1 MGKEGRSEYVCPGM
15 AREEACGERAAS
27 LPLRQEA
34 RDLNVLARFLGQRDL
49 PRLSRDG
56 VAAASARAAVG
67 TDGVAVAGAGAA
79 DDASRT
85 DATGGPG
92 VARVASTQVDVA
104 VLFGGSIL
112 AGGEV
117 LADAMRADVARA
129 YVIVGGAGHTT
140 ETLRERA
147 RAVWPRIDVA
157 PGAAEAEIFDAYL
170 REYHGMSADLLETRS
185 TNCGN
190 NITYLL
196 ELLES
201 KGITAESFLLMQEAT
216 MMRRMVAG
224 LRFHRPDAAVLAYA
238 TYAARV
244 VADSGSLSYEDEP
257 LGMWGIE
264 RYRTLLM
271 GEVPRLRDDA
281 SGYGPKGAGW
291 IAHVDIPRDVEDAFT
306 RLRAAHPEAVRVA
319 NPAYASR

>member
-1 MGKEGRSEYVCPGM
+1 MGKEGRSEHVCSGM
-15 AREEACGERAAS
+15 AREEARGERAAS

-49 PRLSRDG
+49 PLLSRDA
-56 VAAASARAAVG
+56 VATASA
-67 TDGVAVAGAGAA
+67 
-79 DDASRT
+79 
-85 DATGGPG
+85 
-92 VARVASTQVDVA
+92 QVDVA

-147 RAVWPRIDVA
+147 RAIWPRIDVA

-201 KGITAESFLLMQEAT
+201 KGITAESFLLMQDAT

-224 LRFHRPDAAVLAYA
+224 LRFHRPDAAILAYA

-244 VADSGSLSYEDEP
+244 VADSGRLSYEDEP

-291 IAHVDIPRDVEDAFT
+291 IAHVDIPRDVEDAFA

>member
-1 MGKEGRSEYVCPGM
+1 MGKEGRSEHACPGV
-15 AREEACGERAAS
+15 AREEACGECTTS

-49 PRLSRDG
+49 PLLSRNG
-56 VAAASARAAVG
+56 VAAANAGAAVG
-67 TDGVAVAGAGAA
+67 TYCVAAAGASAA

-85 DATGGPG
+85 DTTGGPG
-92 VARVASTQVDVA
+92 VAAANAQVDVA

-112 AGGEV
+112 TGGEV

-147 RAVWPRIDVA
+147 RSVWPRIDVA

-201 KGITAESFLLMQEAT
+201 KGITAESFLLMQDAT

-244 VADSGSLSYEDEP
+244 VADSGRLSYEDEP

-281 SGYGPKGAGW
+281 SGYGPKGTGW
-291 IAHVDIPRDVEDAFT
+291 IAHVDIPPDVEDAFA

>member
-1 MGKEGRSEYVCPGM
+1 MGKEGRSEYACPGV
-15 AREEACGERAAS
+15 AREEARGEYAAS
-27 LPLRQEA
+27 PPLHQEA
-34 RDLNVLARFLGQRDL
+34 CDLNVLARFLGQRDL
-49 PRLSRDG
+49 PLLSRN
-56 VAAASARAAVG
+56 
-67 TDGVAVAGAGAA
+67 GVAVANAGAA
-79 DDASRT
+79 AGTDD
-85 DATGGPG
+85 
-92 VARVASTQVDVA
+92 VAVASTQVDVA

-117 LADAMRADVARA
+117 LADAMRADVART

-147 RAVWPRIDVA
+147 RAIWPRIDVA
-157 PGAAEAEIFDAYL
+157 PGAAEAVIFDAYL

-201 KGITAESFLLMQEAT
+201 KGITAESFLLMQDAT

-291 IAHVDIPRDVEDAFT
+291 IAHVDIPRDVEDAFA

>member
-1 MGKEGRSEYVCPGM
+1 MGKEGRSEYVCSGV
-15 AREEACGERAAS
+15 AREEACDECAAS
-27 LPLRQEA
+27 PPLRQEA

-49 PRLSRDG
+49 PLLSRDG
-56 VAAASARAAVG
+56 VAAASASA
-67 TDGVAVAGAGAA
+67 T

-92 VARVASTQVDVA
+92 VAEANVQVDVA

-147 RAVWPRIDVA
+147 RSVWPRIDVA

-201 KGITAESFLLMQEAT
+201 KGITAESFLLMQDAT

-224 LRFHRPDAAVLAYA
+224 LRFHRPDATVLAYA
-238 TYAARV
+238 TYVARV
-244 VADSGSLSYEDEP
+244 VADSGRLSYEDEP

-291 IAHVDIPRDVEDAFT
+291 IAHVDIPRDVEDAFA
-306 RLRAAHPEAVRVA
+306 RLRAAHPGAVRVA

>member
-1 MGKEGRSEYVCPGM
+1 MFEQ
-15 AREEACGERAAS
+15 ACGKRAAFLS
-27 LPLRQEA
+27 LDQEA
-34 RDLNVLARFLGQRDL
+34 RDLNTLASFLGQRDFSQ
-49 PRLSRDG
+49 LSQG
-56 VAAASARAAVG
+56 A
-67 TDGVAVAGAGAA
+67 VAVACAS
-79 DDASRT
+79 ASRGNAEASA
-85 DATGGPG
+85 DNRLARAG
-92 VARVASTQVDVA
+92 VAGRADVAGTVDGQVDVA

-117 LADAMRADVARA
+117 LADAMKADVART

-147 RAVWPRIDVA
+147 RAAWPRIDAA
-157 PGAAEAEIFDAYL
+157 PGATEAEIFDAYL
-170 REYHGMSADLLETRS
+170 REYHGLAADLLETRS

-201 KGITAESFLLMQEAT
+201 RGIAVESFLLMQDAT

-224 LRFHRPDAAVLAYA
+224 LRLHRTDAAVLAYA

-244 VADSGSLSYEDEP
+244 VADSGTLSYEDEP
-257 LGMWGIE
+257 LGMWDIE

-291 IAHVDIPRDVEDAFT
+291 IAHVDIPCDVEDAFA
-306 RLRAAHPEAVRVA
+306 RLSAAHPEAVRVA

>member
-1 MGKEGRSEYVCPGM
+1 MGKEGRSEHVCPGM
-15 AREEACGERAAS
+15 AREEACGECAPP

-34 RDLNVLARFLGQRDL
+34 CDLNVLARFLGQRDL
-49 PRLSRDG
+49 PLLSRDG
-56 VAAASARAAVG
+56 VAAASA
-67 TDGVAVAGAGAA
+67 
-79 DDASRT
+79 
-85 DATGGPG
+85 
-92 VARVASTQVDVA
+92 QVDVA

-117 LADAMRADVARA
+117 LADAMRADVART

-147 RAVWPRIDVA
+147 RAIWPRIDVA

-201 KGITAESFLLMQEAT
+201 KGITAESFLLMQDAT
-216 MMRRMVAG
+216 MVRRMVAG
-224 LRFHRPDAAVLAYA
+224 LRFHRPDTAVLAYA

-291 IAHVDIPRDVEDAFT
+291 IAHVDIPRDVEDAFA

-319 NPAYASR
+319 NPAFASR

>member
-1 MGKEGRSEYVCPGM
+1 MGKEGRSEHVCPGM
-15 AREEACGERAAS
+15 AREEACGECAPP

-34 RDLNVLARFLGQRDL
+34 CDLNVLARFLGQRDL

-56 VAAASARAAVG
+56 VAAASA
-67 TDGVAVAGAGAA
+67 
-79 DDASRT
+79 
-85 DATGGPG
+85 
-92 VARVASTQVDVA
+92 QVDVA

-129 YVIVGGAGHTT
+129 YIIVGGAGHTT

-147 RAVWPRIDVA
+147 RAVWPRIDVS
-157 PGAAEAEIFDAYL
+157 PGATEAEIFDAYL
-170 REYHGMSADLLETRS
+170 REYHGLAADLLETRS

-201 KGITAESFLLMQEAT
+201 KGVAAESFLLMQDAT

-224 LRFHRPDAAVLAYA
+224 LRLHRPDAAVLAYA

-244 VADSGSLSYEDEP
+244 VADSGGLSYEDEP
-257 LGMWGIE
+257 LGMWDIE

-291 IAHVDIPRDVEDAFT
+291 IAHVDIPCDVEDAFA

-319 NPAYASR
+319 NSAYASR

>member
-1 MGKEGRSEYVCPGM
+1 MFEQ
-15 AREEACGERAAS
+15 ACGKRAAFLS
-27 LPLRQEA
+27 LDQEA
-34 RDLNVLARFLGQRDL
+34 RDLNTLASFLGQRDFSQ
-49 PRLSRDG
+49 LSQG
-56 VAAASARAAVG
+56 A
-67 TDGVAVAGAGAA
+67 VAVACAS
-79 DDASRT
+79 ASRGNAEVSA
-85 DATGGPG
+85 DNRLARAG
-92 VARVASTQVDVA
+92 VAGRADVAGTVDGQVDVA

-117 LADAMRADVARA
+117 LADAMKADVART

-147 RAVWPRIDVA
+147 RVAWPRIDAA
-157 PGAAEAEIFDAYL
+157 PGATEAEIFDAYL
-170 REYHGMSADLLETRS
+170 REYHGLAADLLETRS

-201 KGITAESFLLMQEAT
+201 RGIAAESFLLMQDAT

-224 LRFHRPDAAVLAYA
+224 LRLHRPDAAVLAYA

-244 VADSGSLSYEDEP
+244 VADSGGLSYEDEP
-257 LGMWGIE
+257 LGMWDIE

-291 IAHVDIPRDVEDAFT
+291 IAHVDIPRDVEGAFA

>member
-1 MGKEGRSEYVCPGM
+1 MGKEGRLEHVCPGM
-15 AREEACGERAAS
+15 AREEARGECAAS

-34 RDLNVLARFLGQRDL
+34 CDLNVLARFLGQRDL

-56 VAAASARAAVG
+56 VAAASARATVG
-67 TDGVAVAGAGAA
+67 TDGVVATSASAA

-85 DATGGPG
+85 DAAGGPD
-92 VARVASTQVDVA
+92 VARVANAQVDVA

-147 RAVWPRIDVA
+147 WAVWPRIDVA

-201 KGITAESFLLMQEAT
+201 KGITAESFLLMQDAT

-224 LRFHRPDAAVLAYA
+224 LRFHRPDTAVLAYA

-244 VADSGSLSYEDEP
+244 VADSDSPSYEDEP

-291 IAHVDIPRDVEDAFT
+291 IAHVDIPRDVEDAFA

>member
-1 MGKEGRSEYVCPGM
+1 MSKEGRSEHVCSGM
-15 AREEACGERAAS
+15 AREEARGERAAS

-49 PRLSRDG
+49 PLLSRDG
-56 VAAASARAAVG
+56 VAAASAS
-67 TDGVAVAGAGAA
+67 AA

-92 VARVASTQVDVA
+92 VAEANVQVDVA

-147 RAVWPRIDVA
+147 RSVWPRIDVA

-201 KGITAESFLLMQEAT
+201 KGITAESFLLMQDAT

-244 VADSGSLSYEDEP
+244 VADSDSLSYEDEP

-281 SGYGPKGAGW
+281 SGYGPKGSGW
-291 IAHVDIPRDVEDAFT
+291 IAHVDIPRDVEDAFA

>member
-1 MGKEGRSEYVCPGM
+1 MGKEGRSEHVYPSTT
-15 AREEACGERAAS
+15 REEACGERAAS
-27 LPLRQEA
+27 LPLRKEA

-49 PRLSRDG
+49 PLLSRDA
-56 VAAASARAAVG
+56 VAAANAGAAVG
-67 TDGVAVAGAGAA
+67 TDDVA
-79 DDASRT
+79 
-85 DATGGPG
+85 
-92 VARVASTQVDVA
+92 VASTQVDVA

-147 RAVWPRIDVA
+147 RAIWPRIDVA

-190 NITYLL
+190 NITYLF

-201 KGITAESFLLMQEAT
+201 KGITAESFLLMQDAT

-244 VADSGSLSYEDEP
+244 IADSDSLSYEDEP

-291 IAHVDIPRDVEDAFT
+291 IAHVDIPRDVEDAFA
-306 RLRAAHPEAVRVA
+306 RLRAARPEAVRVA

>member
-1 MGKEGRSEYVCPGM
+1 M
-15 AREEACGERAAS
+15 
-27 LPLRQEA
+27 
-34 RDLNVLARFLGQRDL
+34 LARFLGQRDL
-49 PRLSRDG
+49 PLLSRDG
-56 VAAASARAAVG
+56 VAAASA
-67 TDGVAVAGAGAA
+67 
-79 DDASRT
+79 
-85 DATGGPG
+85 
-92 VARVASTQVDVA
+92 QVDVA

-117 LADAMRADVARA
+117 LADAMKAGIART
-129 YVIVGGAGHTT
+129 YVIVGGVGHTT
-140 ETLRERA
+140 ETLRKRA

-157 PGAAEAEIFDAYL
+157 PGVAEAEIFDAYL
-170 REYHGMSADLLETRS
+170 REYHGMSADILETRS

-201 KGITAESFLLMQEAT
+201 KGITAESFLLMQDAT

-224 LRFHRPDAAVLAYA
+224 LRFHRPDTAVLAYA

-291 IAHVDIPRDVEDAFT
+291 IAHVDIPPDVEDAFA

>member
-1 MGKEGRSEYVCPGM
+1 MGKEGRLEHVCPGT
-15 AREEACGERAAS
+15 AREEEARGECAAS
-27 LPLRQEA
+27 LSLRQEA

-49 PRLSRDG
+49 PLLSRDG
-56 VAAASARAAVG
+56 VAA
-67 TDGVAVAGAGAA
+67 
-79 DDASRT
+79 
-85 DATGGPG
+85 
-92 VARVASTQVDVA
+92 ASTQVDVA

-117 LADAMRADVARA
+117 LADVMKAGIART
-129 YVIVGGAGHTT
+129 YVIVGGVGHTT

-157 PGAAEAEIFDAYL
+157 SGAAEAEIFDAYL

-185 TNCGN
+185 TNSGN

-201 KGITAESFLLMQEAT
+201 KGITAESFLLMQDAT

-291 IAHVDIPRDVEDAFT
+291 IAHVDIPRDVEDAFA

-319 NPAYASR
+319 NSAYASR

>member
-1 MGKEGRSEYVCPGM
+1 MFEQ
-15 AREEACGERAAS
+15 ACGKRAAFLS
-27 LPLRQEA
+27 LDQEA
-34 RDLNVLARFLGQRDL
+34 RDLNTLASFLGQRDFSQ
-49 PRLSRDG
+49 LSQG
-56 VAAASARAAVG
+56 A
-67 TDGVAVAGAGAA
+67 VAVACAS
-79 DDASRT
+79 ASRGNAEASA
-85 DATGGPG
+85 DNRLARAG
-92 VARVASTQVDVA
+92 VAGRADVAGTVDGQVDVA

-117 LADAMRADVARA
+117 LADAMKADVART

-147 RAVWPRIDVA
+147 RAAWPRIDVS
-157 PGAAEAEIFDAYL
+157 PGATEAEIFDAYL
-170 REYHGMSADLLETRS
+170 REYHGLAADLLETRS

-201 KGITAESFLLMQEAT
+201 KDIAAESFLLMQDAT

-224 LRFHRPDAAVLAYA
+224 LRLHRPDAAVLAYA
-238 TYAARV
+238 TYEARV
-244 VADSGSLSYEDEP
+244 VADSGGLSYEDEP
-257 LGMWGIE
+257 LGMWDIE

-291 IAHVDIPRDVEDAFT
+291 IAHVDIPCDVEDAFA

-319 NPAYASR
+319 NPVYASR

>member
-1 MGKEGRSEYVCPGM
+1 MGKEGRSEHACPGV
-15 AREEACGERAAS
+15 AREEACGECATS

-49 PRLSRDG
+49 PLLSRDG
-56 VAAASARAAVG
+56 VAAASADASVG
-67 TDGVAVAGAGAA
+67 TYCVAAASAGAA

-92 VARVASTQVDVA
+92 VATANAQVDVA

-117 LADAMRADVARA
+117 LADAMKAGIARA

-147 RAVWPRIDVA
+147 RAIWPRIDVA

-196 ELLES
+196 ELLEL
-201 KGITAESFLLMQEAT
+201 KGITAESFLLMQDVT

-244 VADSGSLSYEDEP
+244 VADSGRLSYEDEP
-257 LGMWGIE
+257 LGMWSIE

-291 IAHVDIPRDVEDAFT
+291 IAHVDIPRDVEDAFA

>member
-1 MGKEGRSEYVCPGM
+1 MFEQ
-15 AREEACGERAAS
+15 ACGKRAAFLS
-27 LPLRQEA
+27 LDQEA
-34 RDLNVLARFLGQRDL
+34 RDLNTLASFLGQRDFSQ
-49 PRLSRDG
+49 LSQG
-56 VAAASARAAVG
+56 A
-67 TDGVAVAGAGAA
+67 VAVACAS
-79 DDASRT
+79 ASRGNAEVSA
-85 DATGGPG
+85 DNCLARAG
-92 VARVASTQVDVA
+92 VAGRADVAGTVDGQVDVA

-112 AGGEV
+112 TGGEA
-117 LADAMRADVARA
+117 LADAMKADVART

-147 RAVWPRIDVA
+147 RAAWPRIDVA
-157 PGAAEAEIFDAYL
+157 PGATEAEIFDAYL
-170 REYHGMSADLLETRS
+170 REYHGLAADLLETRS

-201 KGITAESFLLMQEAT
+201 RGITAESFLLMQDAT

-244 VADSGSLSYEDEP
+244 VADSGGLSYEDEP

>member
-1 MGKEGRSEYVCPGM
+1 MGKEGLSKIVFSGVAC
-15 AREEACGERAAS
+15 EETCGERAAS

-56 VAAASARAAVG
+56 IAAAIAQVDAGMDGRAAASASAAGDAPG
-67 TDGVAVAGAGAA
+67 TDTAGGAGAA
-79 DDASRT
+79 
-85 DATGGPG
+85 
-92 VARVASTQVDVA
+92 RVASVQVDVA

-117 LADAMRADVARA
+117 FAEAMRAGIAHT

-140 ETLRERA
+140 EALRGRA
-147 RAVWPRIDVA
+147 RAAWSRIGVA
-157 PGAAEAEIFDAYL
+157 PDAAEAEIFAAYL
-170 REYHGMSADLLETRS
+170 REYHGLAADLLETRS

-201 KGITAESFLLMQEAT
+201 RNIAAESFLLMQDAT

-224 LRFHRPDAAVLAYA
+224 LSFHRPDAAVLAYA

-244 VADSGSLSYEDEP
+244 VADSGGLSYEDEP
-257 LGMWGIE
+257 LGMWNIE

-291 IAHVDIPRDVEDAFT
+291 IAHVDIPCDVEDAFA

>member
-1 MGKEGRSEYVCPGM
+1 MGREGPSKIVFSGV
-15 AREEACGERAAS
+15 AREETCGECAAS
-27 LPLRQEA
+27 LPLHQEA

-56 VAAASARAAVG
+56 VAAASA
-67 TDGVAVAGAGAA
+67 
-79 DDASRT
+79 
-85 DATGGPG
+85 
-92 VARVASTQVDVA
+92 QVDVA

-117 LADAMRADVARA
+117 LADAMRADVART

-147 RAVWPRIDVA
+147 RAVWPCIDVA

-196 ELLES
+196 DLLES
-201 KGITAESFLLMQEAT
+201 RDITAESFLLMQDAT

-244 VADSGSLSYEDEP
+244 VADSGSLSYEDKP